1 MRDLEFLYTEHRCLQ
16 VPDKNIKGALYA
28 SYEDV
33 PCKRSKPGSRRGLFE
48 SMFPPVEP
56 FPLERCARV
65 LPHHQDTGGFFVALL
80 RKTGPI
86 TAVVEEPAAADA
98 SRRVGN
104 IHTTTPAESTP
115 AAPAEQEPAAVQP
128 VHSALL
134 KQPVDPF
141 VAAIIERRS
150 AAAAAPPVVTD
161 QVASQSKDKV
171 KDLLQSVTQLRAS
184 AEPIGSPLRNSL
196 LQSATEPAE
205 PAMGEDDEDENIQ
218 NFEDEFDPLV
228 PLAAVP
234 EAERLWESV
243 SKFYQISPDFPSK
256 QLLVRK
262 HRMARMVLVS
272 EPLVKLLA
280 LPGASEGFRV
290 VSAGQTVVQ
299 KMHGSVQGCDIKY
312 RLSTDSLRSMLPCMH
327 RADGAGRVFVVSLE
341 VMTGLLREGWTD
353 LAAAD
358 FDSVSIGCCVC
369 VLRDDQ
375 AAAGYDPSCAV
386 VVWRGRNSV
395 KLWISREQATAMLE
409 ILTDNLGA

>member
-1 MRDLEFLYTEHRCLQ
+1 
-16 VPDKNIKGALYA
+16 
-28 SYEDV
+28 
-33 PCKRSKPGSRRGLFE
+33 LFQ
-48 SMFPPVEP
+48 SMFPPMES

-86 TAVVEEPAAADA
+86 AAVVEEPAPAPAKEDIDNKVRIDNLAADLRKA
-98 SRRVGN
+98 
-104 IHTTTPAESTP
+104 STP
-115 AAPAEQEPAAVQP
+115 AAATEQEPAAVQP
-128 VHSALL
+128 VHTALTNE
-134 KQPVDPF
+134 PVDPF
-141 VAAIIERRS
+141 VASILERRS
-150 AAAAAPPVVTD
+150 AAAAAPVVAGD
-161 QVASQSKDKV
+161 QLASQSQDTV
-171 KDLLQSVTQLRAS
+171 RDLLHSVTQLRAS
-184 AEPIGSPLRNSL
+184 VEPIGSPLRSSL
-196 LQSATEPAE
+196 GQSAAEPAE
-205 PAMGEDDEDENIQ
+205 PAMGEDGEEENCQ

-234 EAERLWESV
+234 EAEQLWESV
-243 SKFYQISPDFPSK
+243 AKFYQIAPDFPSK

-272 EPLVKLLA
+272 EPLVQLLA

-353 LAAAD
+353 LTAAD

-369 VLRDDQ
+369 VLRDEQ
-375 AAAGYDPSCAV
+375 AATGYDPSCAV

-409 ILTDNLGA
+409 ILTDNIGA